1 MSVYTKTGDDGNT
14 FLLNGDRV
22 SKYDLRIKALGNL
35 DELTSHLGYIKAKIK
50 DDEIKKEI
58 EKAQINIKMILSEI
72 ADGKS
77 DKWHLSEDDVLA
89 IERLIDNY
97 QNAMQIQDK
106 FILPG
111 ENEIS
116 ALVDI
121 ARAIAR
127 RTERILIEVDKKYPL
142 DINSK
147 VYINRLSDYL
157 FVLARYMEVRGK
169 IEEKVTSIIKEQYKK
184 VDKDLKLNLNI
195 AKKLMEKVEKKAESM
210 ELPVAIAIVDMHGNL
225 IAAHFMDGTLIE
237 SMNLAI
243 NKAYTSVALK
253 MATHELSKLTQ
264 PGQPLYGINTT
275 DNRIVVFGGGCPI
288 KYHGKIIGGIG
299 VSGGTVEQDIEL
311 SLYGADVF
319 EEVIS

>member
-1 MSVYTKTGDDGNT
+1 MSVYTKTGDDGYT
-14 FLLNGDRV
+14 SLLNGERV
-22 SKYDLRIKALGNL
+22 PKDDLRIETLGNL
-35 DELTSHLGYIKAKIK
+35 DELTSYLGFVKAQIK
-50 DDEIKKEI
+50 DDAIIKEI
-58 EKAQINIKMILSEI
+58 ENIQIKIKTILSEI

-77 DKWHLSEDDVLA
+77 DKWCISENDVFE
-89 IERLIDNY
+89 IEKLIDAY
-97 QNAMQIQDK
+97 QRMIKIKNSFVI
-106 FILPG
+106 PG
-111 ENEIS
+111 KNEIS
-116 ALVDI
+116 ALLDV
-121 ARAIAR
+121 ARTITR
-127 RTERILIEVDKKYPL
+127 RTERSLISVDKKYPVN
-142 DINSK
+142 INSK

-157 FVLARYMEVRGK
+157 FVLARHMEIRME
-169 IEEKVTSIIKEQYKK
+169 IEEKVTDIIKKHYRKNGIGI
-184 VDKDLKLNLNI
+184 KLNLSV